1 MKKKFHVKKRLFWWN
16 ECYIFGQK
24 WRYFT
29 WNFFQIPLNIF
40 LYVQTIYFK
49 YWKHR
54 LRSVL
59 HAGKKIMSIRHVVQ
73 KISWKQKGRGKNC
86 VISKILTPP
95 FWRGS
100 LYENFPPPICFLKIF
115 FEQHVLWTYFFY
127 QRGEQIW
134 TDVSKTWS
142 VPFARIENF
151 LQAFEKKVHVK

>member
-29 WNFFQIPLNIF
+29 WNFFQIPLKIF

-54 LRSVL
+54 LRSVPY
-59 HAGKKIMSIRHVVQ
+59 AGKKIMSIRHVVQ

-95 FWRGS
+95 LLARVIIWK
-100 LYENFPPPICFLKIF
+100 FPPHLFSEDIFWTTCSMDILFLPAWRTDLNGCFKNLKCTVCTYRKF
-115 FEQHVLWTYFFY
+115 FA
-127 QRGEQIW
+127 GIW
-134 TDVSKTWS
+134 
-142 VPFARIENF
+142 
-151 LQAFEKKVHVK
+151 KKKFT